1 MIKAYQACF
10 AALASNDQGKPAS
23 MLTDLT
29 HQHVVIVY
37 KGLTRRAALWC
48 YPPDLSDRLAF
59 PLFMFA
65 GSL

>member
-1 MIKAYQACF
+1 MLEGYQACLI
-10 AALASNDQGKPAS
+10 APARRS
-23 MLTDLT
+23 EESPQRRDAQRSAMLG
-29 HQHVVIVY
+29 IVY

>member
-1 MIKAYQACF
+1 MLEGYQACLI
-10 AALASNDQGKPAS
+10 APAHRSEESPHRRNAQRIS
-23 MLTDLT
+23 MF
-29 HQHVVIVY
+29 VIVY